1 MKTSSGR
8 HHFCRTLSRCCHEI
22 IRLASLAQ
30 NDTEVIARPPWPGCR
45 ASLREMPNSATRCLV
60 TPGAQALR
68 HQLDSAL
75 GSRCRGLLGHRHPPV
90 SPGASIT
97 STISPRTPPGSSA
110 RAANRSRSS
119 AALPR
124 ATSSCSFVSSR
135 QTATS
140 RHGST
145 SAMTES
151 AATSRFGL
159 S

>member
-1 MKTSSGR
+1 MKL
-8 HHFCRTLSRCCHEI
+8 F
-22 IRLASLAQ
+22 
-30 NDTEVIARPPWPGCR
+30 D
-45 ASLREMPNSATRCLV
+45 SLRSLRM
-60 TPGAQALR
+60 TPKSSRGLHGQVVGVVAGNAELGDKVLGDLLGAQALR

-75 GSRCRGLLGHRHPPV
+75 GSRCRGLLGTDGRL
-90 SPGASIT
+90 
-97 STISPRTPPGSSA
+97 RLA
-110 RAANRSRSS
+110 RGVYHEHDLAANAAGLLGTAANRSRSS

>member
-1 MKTSSGR
+1 MKL
-8 HHFCRTLSRCCHEI
+8 F
-22 IRLASLAQ
+22 
-30 NDTEVIARPPWPGCR
+30 D
-45 ASLREMPNSATRCLV
+45 SLRSLRM
-60 TPGAQALR
+60 TPKSSRGLHGQVVGVVAGNAELGDKVLGDLLGAQALR

-75 GSRCRGLLGHRHPPV
+75 GSRCRGLLGTDGRL
-90 SPGASIT
+90 
-97 STISPRTPPGSSA
+97 RLA
-110 RAANRSRSS
+110 RGVYHERDLAANAAGLLGTGPRSRSRSS

>member
-1 MKTSSGR
+1 MTPKSSRGL
-8 HHFCRTLSRCCHEI
+8 HGQVVGVVAGNAELGDKV
-22 IRLASLAQ
+22 LGDL
-30 NDTEVIARPPWPGCR
+30 
-45 ASLREMPNSATRCLV
+45 L
-60 TPGAQALR
+60 GAQALR

-75 GSRCRGLLGHRHPPV
+75 GSRCRGLLGTDGRLRLARGVYHEHDLAANAAGLLGTGREPLAQLGGP
-90 SPGASIT
+90 
-97 STISPRTPPGSSA
+97 PPGH
-110 RAANRSRSS
+110 
-119 AALPR
+119 L
-124 ATSSCSFVSSR
+124 TSSIVSSR